1 MSNVGWRGWLALA
14 VFVLQNGIDA
24 LIGQYVLQQRPPF
37 SAKMYALLSEC
48 AFKLPTAMCL
58 FAVECGGPCVATRQL
73 VSYTRRRPAAW
84 THISVPA
91 LLYTVGAVLQVV
103 GATNLD
109 APVVKLVFQAKIPM
123 TAACAVCVLGLR
135 LTRGQWLSLGAL
147 VVGVVLVGYSGPA
160 AKSKRAGSHT
170 RKRSELV
177 GIAAL
182 LTAAFCSAFASVYL
196 EMMLKRRE
204 AGESAPPSLWLR
216 NIQLSSASGLIACA
230 MVMGQYDAADQ
241 AHGVM
246 RGLDLVAWLYVGWG
260 AFGSILVGIVLKY
273 ADSIL
278 RGFGAAGASLIATIG
293 GAAMFGFQLTPL
305 FAVGAL
311 VEVMALVGYS
321 VLGAR
326 RTPTD
331 EAAASQT
338 DEEEEE
344 KPLQQQETDSGR

>member
-147 VVGVVLVGYSGPA
+147 VVGVVLVGY
-160 AKSKRAGSHT
+160 
-170 RKRSELV
+170 
-177 GIAAL
+177 
-182 LTAAFCSAFASVYL
+182 ASVYL